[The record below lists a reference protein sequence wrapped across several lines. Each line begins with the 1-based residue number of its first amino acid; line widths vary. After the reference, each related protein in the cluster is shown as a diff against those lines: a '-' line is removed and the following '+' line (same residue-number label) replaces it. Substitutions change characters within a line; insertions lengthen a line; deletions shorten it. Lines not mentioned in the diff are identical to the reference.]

1 MPTTTTNYLDPR
13 TLAAVASLELRSRMI
28 VEGMMTGMHRSPY
41 FGYSVEF
48 AQHRQYAPGDDIR
61 HLDWKVFGRN
71 DKLYLKQYQKE
82 TNLDLVLMVD
92 VSGSMA
98 FGTDLGNKKSQSPP
112 TPVGGSPGAPGS
124 WRKYDWSATVAA
136 TLAHMALKQQDR
148 VSVVLFADELRATT
162 RSGNARDH
170 WRTIVDALG
179 SAKVDPIEN
188 DTSLTSASP
197 EEVKARATSLTR
209 LFDQVT
215 ARLRQRSLP
224 VLISDMFD
232 EPAALEHGLA
242 RAHHRRHDMVVLQV
256 LDHAELTFPFRSP
269 SEFLGLEGEGRLPL
283 DPPALR
289 EAYLEAINAHLDAV
303 KEMTRKFGFDYL
315 LVDTSENLGPTLSH
329 FLARRAAIIDKKK

>member
-1 MPTTTTNYLDPR
+1 MPSTTTYLDPR

-28 VEGMMTGMHRSPY
+28 VEGMMTGMHRSPH

-98 FGTDLGNKKSQSPP
+98 FGTDFGRKK
-112 TPVGGSPGAPGS
+112 GESPGIAMPGL
-124 WRKYDWSATVAA
+124 WRKYDWGATVAA

-148 VSVVLFADELRATT
+148 VSVVTFAEELRTTT
-162 RSGNARDH
+162 RTGSARDH
-170 WRTIVDALG
+170 WRTIVDALAG
-179 SAKVDPIEN
+179 AKVDPIES
-188 DTSLTSASP
+188 DQSLTSATAA
-197 EEVKARATSLTR
+197 EVKARATSLTR

-215 ARLRQRSLP
+215 ARLRQRSLL

-256 LDHAELTFPFRSP
+256 LDNAELTFPFRSP

-303 KEMTRKFGFDYL
+303 KEMTRRFGFDYL